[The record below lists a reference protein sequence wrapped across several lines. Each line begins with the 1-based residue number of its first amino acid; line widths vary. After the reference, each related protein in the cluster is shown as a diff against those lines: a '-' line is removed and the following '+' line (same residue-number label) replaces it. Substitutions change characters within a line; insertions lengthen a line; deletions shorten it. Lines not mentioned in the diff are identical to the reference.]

1 MFSFVAE
8 LHDRAWKAK
17 ENILWEVNTHL
28 IAVQCKCSFLR
39 MNVWLPVSL
48 ALPLKSNRS
57 AMLPHAKSSI
67 YRSIADKGLAVLS
80 SCRAQEVGA
89 HCFEG
94 PAGCTHCF
102 ESLLMAFSSCLSC
115 KAGRVARVDSVDVRQ
130 NTPCA
135 KHDSRFWRG
144 DCL

>member
-39 MNVWLPVSL
+39 INVWLPVSL

-67 YRSIADKGLAVLS
+67 YRSIAEIKGLPCSPAAELRRWMLTALKGQQAAPTALS
-80 SCRAQEVGA
+80 L
-89 HCFEG
+89 F
-94 PAGCTHCF
+94 
-102 ESLLMAFSSCLSC
+102 
-115 KAGRVARVDSVDVRQ
+115 
-130 NTPCA
+130 
-135 KHDSRFWRG
+135 
-144 DCL
+144 